1 MAIKKILIFNTAQV
15 VDLIGGSQASLED
28 AILNFLDN
36 DIEVI
41 FISYQFNSIIN
52 YNGPNLKRIF
62 IHRLRNNPLKFF
74 LDIILA
80 LSFILFR
87 KFDYIW
93 ANSALPCFIFMPLLI
108 AKNKIYT
115 FHGPII
121 EEQVFSNKSNNK
133 ISLTKILYKFYLNYF
148 NILHYNTNYVKNSV
162 QKEYPFTKKYDNYT
176 SEILVNDQVF
186 KNKYKN
192 LFKQKLYENKLT
204 VLIPRRLVKRT
215 GVLNFIKSI
224 NILPLSLQNNFKF
237 LITGDGPEKN
247 NIIESIKDNDNFI
260 FLGLIPEEEL
270 NQQILNSDIICIP
283 SIAAEGFCLPA
294 RHAMILDKFVL
305 HTGQGGLLETTNN
318 YYKSMLYN
326 HNDIDTLKI
335 QFENIIHFDKKHY
348 SENSN
353 TKSYEF
359 KLENLFKNLYE

>member
-36 DIEVI
+36 DIDVM
-41 FISYQFNSIIN
+41 FISYQFNPIIN

-62 IHRLRNNPLKFF
+62 IHRFRNNPLKFL
-74 LDIILA
+74 LDIMLI
-80 LSFILFR
+80 LSFISFR

-93 ANSALPCFIFMPLLI
+93 ANSALPCFIFIPLLR

-121 EEQVFSNKSNNK
+121 EEQIFSNKSKHK
-133 ISLTKILYKFYLNYF
+133 ITLTKILYKFYLNYF

-162 QKEYPFTKKYDNYT
+162 QKEYPFTKKYDNNT
-176 SEILVNDQVF
+176 TEILVNELLF

-192 LFKQKLYENKLT
+192 LVQEKLYSNKFT

-224 NILPLSLQNNFKF
+224 NNLPSSLIINFKF
-237 LITGDGPEKN
+237 LITVDGPEKN
-247 NIIESIKDNDNFI
+247 NIIETIKANDNFI
-260 FLGLIPEEEL
+260 KEIRPVTE
-270 NQQILNSDIICIP
+270 
-283 SIAAEGFCLPA
+283 AE
-294 RHAMILDKFVL
+294 
-305 HTGQGGLLETTNN
+305 
-318 YYKSMLYN
+318 
-326 HNDIDTLKI
+326 
-335 QFENIIHFDKKHY
+335 
-348 SENSN
+348 
-353 TKSYEF
+353 
-359 KLENLFKNLYE
+359 

>member
-41 FISYQFNSIIN
+41 FISYQFNPIIN
-52 YNGPNLKRIF
+52 YNGPNFKRIF
-62 IHRLRNNPLKFF
+62 IHRFRNNPLKFF
-74 LDIILA
+74 LDIILS

-87 KFDYIW
+87 KFEYIW
-93 ANSALPCFIFMPLLI
+93 ANSALPCFIFIPFLI

-121 EEQVFSNKSNNK
+121 EEQVYSNKSNNK
-133 ISLTKILYKFYLNYF
+133 ISLTKILYKFFLNYF
-148 NILHYNTNYVKNSV
+148 NIIHYNTNYVKNAV
-162 QKEYPFTKKYDNYT
+162 EKEYPFTKKYVNYT
-176 SEILVNDQVF
+176 SEILVNEQFF
-186 KNKYKN
+186 KNKYRN
-192 LFKQKLYENKLT
+192 LIQKKLYTNKLT

-215 GVLNFIKSI
+215 GVLNFINSI
-224 NILPLSLQNNFKF
+224 NNVPSSLQNNFKF
-237 LITGDGPEKN
+237 LITGEGPEKN
-247 NIIESIKDNDNFI
+247 NIIELIKNNNNFI
-260 FLGLIPEEEL
+260 FLGLLPEEEL
-270 NQQILNSDIICIP
+270 NHLILNSDIICIP

-318 YYKSMLYN
+318 YYKSMVYN
-326 HNDIDTLKI
+326 YNDIDTLKI
-335 QFENIIHFDKKHY
+335 QFENIIHFDKKQNT
-348 SENSN
+348 ENTN

-359 KLENLFKNLYE
+359 KLKNLFKNLYE